1 MGGCYSSACLSLPAA
16 QSHPD
21 FSYVGCPNEQS
32 LLSAA
37 ELKPNPE
44 ETAGW
49 LSRLTFSYVGSL
61 IRLGYQQPL
70 RHEDMWDMNQ
80 ADQADLVSKT
90 FLRTLQGTAQPS
102 APQVGGL
109 TSWTQQQGQHTE

>member
-1 MGGCYSSACLSLPAA
+1 MALSPHL
-16 QSHPD
+16 QLL
-21 FSYVGCPNEQS
+21 GCPNEQP

-44 ETAGW
+44 ESAGW

-80 ADQADLVSKT
+80 ADQADLVSRT
-90 FLRTLQGTAQPS
+90 FLRTLEGTAKPS
-102 APQVGGL
+102 APQVRDS
-109 TSWTQQQGQHTE
+109 TSWK